1 MTLTLGITGMD
12 RATEA
17 AVQAA
22 FKAANAETGDCWT
35 LTSSTDAD
43 YVVIDLDSLY
53 GPMSLLKLHTAGK
66 KIIGLTSVERSQTE
80 YRLQHPVNVNDLA
93 VLLSEI
99 ATDEA
104 APPSTAAPQIVH
116 AEEVEAPEPES
127 EPETPPDVSPAAAQ
141 HTLFEWL
148 QQGLPQAYAQLQR
161 DGLPSLLLDF
171 NTHTWHGS
179 SALKPLAPWF
189 EDSLTEEDFQPLDH
203 ATWERLAAS
212 LGPAQP
218 MARLLWLGG
227 LLSKAPTSGH
237 YVMTKWPQTER
248 EFPKHFR
255 IATAMMK
262 GPATVAAIA
271 EASAVPEEEV
281 ADCINANLATQHAE
295 HVPDA
300 PAPAPLQAQKHT
312 GLFGRLRSH

>member
-12 RATEA
+12 RTTEA

-22 FKAANAETGDCWT
+22 FKAANAETGQRWA
-35 LTSSTDAD
+35 LTPSAEAD

-53 GPMSLLKLHTAGK
+53 GPMSLLKLHGAGK
-66 KIIGLTSVERSQTE
+66 KIIGLTSIERSQTE
-80 YRLQHPVNVNDLA
+80 YRLQHPISASDLA

-104 APPSTAAPQIVH
+104 ALPPEIAATAEPSAHEP
-116 AEEVEAPEPES
+116 EPAPEPPAELPPP
-127 EPETPPDVSPAAAQ
+127 EPPPAVRKPLLQ
-141 HTLFEWL
+141 WL
-148 QQGLPQAYAQLQR
+148 QQGLAQPRALLQCE
-161 DGLPSLLLDF
+161 GLPSLLLDF
-171 NTHTWHGS
+171 STHTWHGS
-179 SALKPLAPWF
+179 LALKPLAPWF
-189 EDSLTEEDFQPLDH
+189 EDGLSEQDFQPIDS
-203 ATWERLAAS
+203 AAWDNAAAA

-227 LLSKAPTSGH
+227 LLSKAPTSGR

-255 IATAMMK
+255 IATVMMK
-262 GPATVAAIA
+262 GPASVAAIA
-271 EASAVPEEEV
+271 EASQVPEDEV

-295 HVPDA
+295 HAPDA
-300 PAPAPLQAQKHT
+300 PAPAPQPAHKHT
-312 GLFGRLRSH
+312 GLFGRLRGH